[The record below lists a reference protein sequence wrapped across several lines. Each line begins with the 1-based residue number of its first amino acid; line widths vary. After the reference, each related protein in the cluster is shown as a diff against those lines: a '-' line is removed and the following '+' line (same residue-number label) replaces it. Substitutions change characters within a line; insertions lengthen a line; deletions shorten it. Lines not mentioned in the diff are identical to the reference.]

1 MRTPR
6 TTSRSRG
13 YSLIEL
19 LTVMAIIG
27 VLSLIT
33 VPSFISFQRAGKMK
47 TALRNFTMDLRTL
60 RQKAITQN
68 VWTRVVITPAA
79 TESVATRS
87 YTFTQSSD
95 EGVTWTPLAM
105 RGGFGGTTTN
115 VIGQGTGNV
124 KELEKAVFFSAMTGY
139 TGGALIFR
147 PNGTAGTM
155 DTNTP
160 PQFQTVSGT
169 IVLRTL
175 WNVTNNQITVS
186 LTPSGQLH
194 TAAAHV

>member
-1 MRTPR
+1 
-6 TTSRSRG
+6 
-13 YSLIEL
+13 
-19 LTVMAIIG
+19 MAIIG

-68 VWTRVVITPAA
+68 VWTRVTLAPAS
-79 TESVATRS
+79 TESTSSRS
-87 YTFTQSSD
+87 YTFEQSSD
-95 EGVTWTPLAM
+95 EGHTWTPLAM

-124 KELEKAVFFSAMTGY
+124 KELEKAVFFSEMVTY
-139 TGGALIFR
+139 TSNALVFR
-147 PNGTAGTM
+147 PNGTAGSVDPTSFLF
-155 DTNTP
+155 TP
-160 PQFQTVSGT
+160 VVMPPNNPSNR

-175 WNVTNNQITVS
+175 WNVTNNQITIT
-186 LTPSGQLH
+186 LTPSGQIH
-194 TAAAHV
+194 TAAIHV